1 MKLRSTLLCSLLAVA
16 GASTALLA
24 QAPAVPAPAPAG
36 AAAPAH
42 EEKKTE
48 LGEKM
53 SAFAKAFKALRLQV
67 TDATK
72 NESSLKL
79 VATMRENAEAAAKLE
94 PAKKVEVP
102 AADQAKFEADY
113 AEQMKNF
120 IADIAKL
127 EDALK
132 TGNNEEAKKLTDTL
146 NDDQK
151 KGHKEFRKKKPEN
164 KPAAPAAK

>member
-1 MKLRSTLLCSLLAVA
+1 MKLRSVLLCSLLAVS

-24 QAPAVPAPAPAG
+24 QTPAAP

-42 EEKKTE
+42 GHEDDTE
-48 LGEKM
+48 LGKKM

-79 VATMRENAEAAAKLE
+79 VATMRQNAEAAAKLE
-94 PAKKVEVP
+94 PAKKADIP
-102 AADQAKFEADY
+102 AADQAKFQADY
-113 AEQMKNF
+113 AAKMKSF
-120 IADIAKL
+120 IDDIAKL

-132 TGNNEEAKKLTDTL
+132 AGNNEEAKKLTDTL
-146 NDDQK
+146 NNDQK
-151 KGHKEFRKKKPEN
+151 EGHKEFRKKKPE
-164 KPAAPAAK
+164 KK